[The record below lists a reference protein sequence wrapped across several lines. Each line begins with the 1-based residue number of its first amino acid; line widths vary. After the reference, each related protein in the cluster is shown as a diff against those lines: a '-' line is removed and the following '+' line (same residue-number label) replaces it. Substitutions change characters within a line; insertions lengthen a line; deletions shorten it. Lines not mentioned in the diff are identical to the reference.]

1 MGNSYFRFKQF
12 MVHQDACGMKISTDA
27 VLLGALAS
35 HQVAERVLD
44 IGTGTG
50 VVALMMAQR
59 FPYSAIQG
67 MEIDNDAF
75 LQASDN
81 VAISPWKDR
90 ITLFQQSFQEYA
102 TMNQEGFDLIVSNPP
117 YFPDHIKSQNHQ
129 RNLALHNDA
138 LPFPEL
144 VNGAVSL
151 LAPKGLLWVI
161 LPERQMQDLEKLA
174 THQGLFPYTRIA
186 VRNHPSA
193 PVFRVVQA
201 FSYVKQEPTENT
213 LTIRDQESNYS
224 MGYKKLLRDFM
235 LNF

>member
-35 HQVAERVLD
+35 PQVSERVLD

-50 VVALMMAQR
+50 VVALMLAQR
-59 FPYSAIQG
+59 FPDSTIEG
-67 MEIDNDAF
+67 MEIDKDAF
-75 LQASDN
+75 IQATDN
-81 VAISPWKDR
+81 VALSLWKDR
-90 ITLFQQSFQEYA
+90 ITLFHQSFQEYA
-102 TMNQEGFDLIVSNPP
+102 TLKPAGFDLIVSNPP
-117 YFPDHIKSQNHQ
+117 YFPDHIKSQDNQ

-138 LPFPEL
+138 LPFQDL
-144 VNGAVSL
+144 VNGAASL

-174 THQGLFPYTRIA
+174 IHKGLFTHSRLV

-193 PVFRVVQA
+193 PVLRVLQA
-201 FSYVKQEPTENT
+201 FSFLEQKPHETT
-213 LTIRDQESNYS
+213 MTIRDQESNYS
-224 MGYKKLLRDFM
+224 MGYKRLLKDF
-235 LNF
+235 LLDF